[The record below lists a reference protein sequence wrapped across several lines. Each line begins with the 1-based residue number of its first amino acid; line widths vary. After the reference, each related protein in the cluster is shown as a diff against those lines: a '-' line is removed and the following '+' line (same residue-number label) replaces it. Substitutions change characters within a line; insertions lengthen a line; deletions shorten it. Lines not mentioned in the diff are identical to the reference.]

1 MILWAILFWLA
12 FNPRIERG
20 YTLDTNGNGI
30 SVDAKGNPV
39 DEVYNYVQYAE
50 SESGTE
56 IVSLFLYDPR
66 YIGRHEDDSIF
77 RKDFILS
84 KGNDVSKYEPYTDRL
99 YWAKADVI
107 LDDGNVFSANV
118 LMDNKG
124 TATPTDDT
132 FESIW

>member
-1 MILWAILFWLA
+1 MILWVILFWLA

-30 SVDAKGNPV
+30 SVDVKGNPV
-39 DEVYNYVQYAE
+39 DEVYNYVQYRE
-50 SESGTE
+50 TEKGTE
-56 IVSLFLYDPR
+56 ILSLFLYDPR

-84 KGNDVSKYEPYTDRL
+84 KGNDVSKYEPYTNRL
-99 YWAKADVI
+99 YTSEVYVV
-107 LDDGNVFSANV
+107 LDDGNVFSASV

-124 TATPTDDT
+124 TADVSDDT

>member
-1 MILWAILFWLA
+1 MILWMILFYLA

-20 YTLDTNGNGI
+20 YTLDVNGNGI
-30 SVDAKGNPV
+30 QVNADNTPI
-39 DEVYNYVQYAE
+39 DEVYNYCQYRE
-50 SESGTE
+50 SEPGTE

-66 YIGRHEDDSIF
+66 YIFRHEDDSIF

-84 KGNDVSKYEPYTDRL
+84 KGNDVSKYESYTNRL
-99 YWAKADVI
+99 YTSEVYVI
-107 LDDGNVFSANV
+107 LDDGNVFSASV

-124 TATPTDDT
+124 TADVSDDT

>member
-1 MILWAILFWLA
+1 MIIWAILFWLT

-30 SVDAKGNPV
+30 QVDIQNNPV
-39 DEVYNYVQYAE
+39 DEVYNYCKYRE
-50 SESGTE
+50 TEPGTE

-66 YIGRHEDDSIF
+66 YIFRHEDDSIF
-77 RKDFILS
+77 RKDFVLS
-84 KGNDVSKYEPYTDRL
+84 KGNDVSQYRPYTNRL

-107 LDDGNVFSANV
+107 LDDGNVFSASV

-124 TATPTDDT
+124 TADVTDDT

>member
-1 MILWAILFWLA
+1 MMILVILFYLM

-20 YTLDTNGNGI
+20 YTLDTEGNGI
-30 SVDAKGNPV
+30 QVNADNTPI
-39 DEVYNYVQYAE
+39 DEVYNYCQYRE
-50 SESGTE
+50 SEPGTE

-77 RKDFILS
+77 RKDFVLS
-84 KGNDVSKYEPYTDRL
+84 KGNDVSKYEPYTNRL
-99 YWAKADVI
+99 YTSEVYVV
-107 LDDGNVFSANV
+107 LDDGNVFSASV

-124 TATPTDDT
+124 TETPTDDT